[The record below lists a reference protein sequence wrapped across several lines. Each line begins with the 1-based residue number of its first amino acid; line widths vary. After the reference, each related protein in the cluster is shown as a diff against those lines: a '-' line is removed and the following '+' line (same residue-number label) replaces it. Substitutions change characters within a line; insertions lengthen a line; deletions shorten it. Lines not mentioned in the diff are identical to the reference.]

1 MGRGINFYD
10 DKRKRAMRRRNHIAR
25 DLKSPDGKYRQR
37 IKESKI
43 SEQSSRRKEKYPIR
57 WDDDTE

>member
-37 IKESKI
+37 IKESN
-43 SEQSSRRKEKYPIR
+43 KEKYPIR